1 MKSSIGDNARLNHIL
16 DAIADVQSYVKNL
29 SFEEFES
36 NSMVFNACLNQLT
49 TIGEAANHLSEELKT
64 IVSNIGW
71 KEIIDLRNVLIHEY
85 FGIDLKIVWDIVKTD
100 LPILNK
106 HIEESLKNLSK

>member
-1 MKSSIGDNARLNHIL
+1 MKSRIGDNARLNHIL
-16 DAIADVQSYVKNL
+16 DAIAEIQSYVKDL

-49 TIGEAANHLSEELKT
+49 TIGEAANHLSDELKVT
-64 IVSNIGW
+64 VISVEW
-71 KEIIDLRNVLIHEY
+71 REIIDLRNVLIHEY

-100 LPILNK
+100 LPILKK
-106 HIEESLKNLSK
+106 HIEESLRNLSK